1 MKFIL
6 GYLASCL
13 VRLVLVA
20 AAAAT
25 AGPAATR
32 TETAESSAGFA
43 EKNTVKPPVVFGSVT
58 FLRPLMYVGWR
69 ERERERESKGYIN
82 R

>member
-6 GYLASCL
+6 GYLESCL
-13 VRLVLVA
+13 VRLVLV
-20 AAAAT
+20 AAT

-43 EKNTVKPPVVFGSVT
+43 EKIPSNLQL
-58 FLRPLMYVGWR
+58 FLEV
-69 ERERERESKGYIN
+69 
-82 R
+82 